1 MLQEINI
8 YLGIVLNNEVL
19 GKISELNFFFLNLGE
34 SGNRYAV
41 SAFLFSLK
49 NPTNDPRKLPH
60 MAGKSNSMRDYGHV
74 GPSFGEGIDLF
85 IASNANKNSDSYEKL
100 GYTYTVP
107 SGRAGDPF
115 LTGATRFTPS
125 EIETF
130 YETTP

>member
-1 MLQEINI
+1 MTRA
-8 YLGIVLNNEVL
+8 
-19 GKISELNFFFLNLGE
+19 NFLIWL
-34 SGNRYAV
+34 V
-41 SAFLFSLK
+41 SHTLCA
-49 NPTNDPRKLPH
+49 
-60 MAGKSNSMRDYGHV
+60 RDYAHV
-74 GPSFGEGIDLF
+74 GPCFGEGIDLY

>member
-8 YLGIVLNNEVL
+8 YLGIVSNNEVL
-19 GKISELNFFFLNLGE
+19 GKISQLNFFFLNLGE

-49 NPTNDPRKLPH
+49 NPTTDPRKLPH
-60 MAGKSNSMRDYGHV
+60 RAGGSYSMRDFAGI
-74 GPSFGEGIDLF
+74 GPSFGQDLF
-85 IASNANKNSDSYEKL
+85 IANNANKNSKSYENL
-100 GYTYTVP
+100 GHTYTVP